1 MPQKMPNLIKLLVPW
16 LENIEILFT
25 KTQKGLSW
33 ILKVPGCKP
42 DIVFFYQLK
51 RFIKKYLLVYVY
63 TVLFNISPFVII

>member
-1 MPQKMPNLIKLLVPW
+1 MPNLIKLLVPW

-42 DIVFFYQLK
+42 DIVFFFINLK
-51 RFIKKYLLVYVY
+51 GSLKNTFWYMFTLSSSTYLH
-63 TVLFNISPFVII
+63 S

>member
-1 MPQKMPNLIKLLVPW
+1 MPNLIKLLVPW

-42 DIVFFYQLK
+42 DIVFFFINLK
-51 RFIKKYLLVYVY
+51 G
-63 TVLFNISPFVII
+63 S